1 MFFNP
6 SINRRIVFAILVFFT
21 LPTHIFAQNSS
32 DSILVDKLP
41 KEWKIVYQTQQIRI
55 AVLKMDCIDPV
66 NGIDIRKIA
75 YRIENLSNSFIALQ
89 WDQVLNYSN
98 KYIIS
103 SDARPE
109 YQKRYALKPLATIE
123 GTCDKKD
130 MDQTLFIQM
139 TKPYNEQVL
148 KSFQLINIL
157 VSE

>member
-1 MFFNP
+1 MFLNS
-6 SINRRIVFAILVFFT
+6 SIIKPIVLSILVLLT
-21 LPTHIFAQNSS
+21 LPIHLLAQHSS
-32 DSILVDKLP
+32 DSILVDNLP
-41 KEWKIVYQTQQIRI
+41 KEWKVVYQSQQIRI

-98 KYIIS
+98 KNIIS

-109 YQKRYALKPLATIE
+109 YQKRYALKPLAKIE

-148 KSFQLINIL
+148 KSFQLINIQI
-157 VSE
+157 SE